1 MPETNTLCAC
11 VMDGLHTGL
20 MNRLFLY
27 SSFIYLFIYLFI
39 HLFIHVFIFFYF
51 CIYFYVLFVSL
62 VCYLLPSAV
71 VDDSIW
77 RHPLP
82 VLKSPFQPMGSD
94 FRAFP
99 QPIGA
104 CGIFKGLNR
113 GTFEIKQAGS
123 KARGSRFKHNSPR
136 NSINS
141 ASCLVHLYLFIT
153 STPVKSSLKDRV
165 FKKTNLCMYVATNAN
180 STVSF

>member
-27 SSFIYLFIYLFI
+27 SSFVFIYLCIYSFI
-39 HLFIHVFIFFYF
+39 HLFINVFIFF
-51 CIYFYVLFVSL
+51 IFVSIFMCL

-71 VDDSIW
+71 MDDSIW
-77 RHPLP
+77 RKPSP
-82 VLKSPFQPMGSD
+82 VLKSPFQPMGSAY
-94 FRAFP
+94 RAFP

-123 KARGSRFKHNSPR
+123 KARGSRFKHISPR
-136 NSINS
+136 NSIDS
-141 ASCLVHLYLFIT
+141 ASCLVHLYLSIT

-165 FKKTNLCMYVATNAN
+165 LKNNNLCM
-180 STVSF
+180 